1 LRPGQFIHWQDLFVL
16 VDDGSISLARYR
28 PVAAAMHER
37 AKLFPQGI
45 ACFCILPPGAKPP
58 PDDVKRF
65 LKEQLTILAPS
76 LSCLTYVIEGSGFK
90 AAAARATLIS
100 MKVFASRP
108 YQIYVETSMKEGLAK
123 VLPHL
128 IKGKT
133 VTTDVKVI
141 MKAIAEARQV
151 WTESSAEP
159 NRVSP

>member
-1 LRPGQFIHWQDLFVL
+1 MRPGQYIVWHDLFAI
-16 VDDGSISLARYR
+16 VDDGATPVPRYDLIES
-28 PVAAAMHER
+28 AMREN
-37 AKLFPQGI
+37 AKMFPQGI
-45 ACFCILPPGAKPP
+45 ACVVILPPGTQVP
-58 PDDVKRF
+58 PDDARQRVKD
-65 LKEQLTILAPS
+65 LLARLGPS

-108 YQIYVETSMKEGLAK
+108 YPIYVETSIKEGLAK

-141 MKAIAEARQV
+141 MKAIGEARKA
-151 WTESSAEP
+151 WTDPSAGP
-159 NRVSP
+159 DRMSP

>member
-1 LRPGQFIHWQDLFVL
+1 MRPGQYIIWHDLFAI
-16 VDDGSISLARYR
+16 VDDGATPVQRYELIES
-28 PVAAAMHER
+28 AMREQ
-37 AKLFPQGI
+37 AKMFPQGI
-45 ACFCILPPGAKPP
+45 ACVVILPPGTKVPSDEARQR
-58 PDDVKRF
+58 VKD
-65 LKEQLTILAPS
+65 LLARLGPS